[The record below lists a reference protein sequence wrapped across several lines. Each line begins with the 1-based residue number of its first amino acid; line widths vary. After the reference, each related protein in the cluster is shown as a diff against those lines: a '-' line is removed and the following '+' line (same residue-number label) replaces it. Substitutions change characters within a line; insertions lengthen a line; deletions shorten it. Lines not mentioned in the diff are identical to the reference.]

1 MARIL
6 GVVSDLMLAS
16 RVEGSLRAA
25 GHEVRIEPALP
36 EAIEADAIVCD
47 LDVADPEAVVATGL
61 PALGFYAHT
70 DTETRRRAEAAGLQP
85 VVPRSRMA
93 RDLVTLVDGLL
104 DPGPRGDEAGSQG

>member
-25 GHEVRIEPALP
+25 GHEVRIEPVLP
-36 EAIEADAIVCD
+36 DAVEADVIVCD
-47 LDVADPEAVVATGL
+47 LDVADPGAVVATGV

-70 DTETRRRAEAAGLQP
+70 DVETRRRAEDAGLQP

-104 DPGPRGDEAGSQG
+104 GPKPADGRAEAG

>member
-25 GHEVRIEPALP
+25 GHDVRIEPALP
-36 EAIEADAIVCD
+36 ETVDADAIVCD
-47 LDVADPEAVVATGL
+47 LDVADPGAVVATGL

-70 DTETRRRAEAAGLQP
+70 DTDTRRRAEEAGLQP

-93 RDLVTLVDGLL
+93 RDLVTLVEELL
-104 DPGPRGDEAGSQG
+104 GPDADHAEGTPG

>member
-1 MARIL
+1 MARVL

-16 RVEGSLRAA
+16 RVEGSLSAA
-25 GHEVRIEPALP
+25 GHDVRIEPALP
-36 EAIEADAIVCD
+36 EAVEADVIVCD
-47 LDVADPEAVVATGL
+47 LDVADPAAIVATGL

-70 DTETRRRAEAAGLQP
+70 DLETRRRAEEAGLQP

-104 DPGPRGDEAGSQG
+104 GPGAGHDEAGSPG

>member
-16 RVEGSLRAA
+16 RVEGSLSAA

-36 EAIEADAIVCD
+36 EAFEAEVIVCD
-47 LDVADPEAVVATGL
+47 LDVADPEAIVATGL

-70 DTETRRRAEAAGLQP
+70 DVETRSRAEAAGLEP

-93 RDLVTLVDGLL
+93 RDLVALVDGLL
-104 DPGPRGDEAGSQG
+104 GPDGSDGTDGPG

>member
-1 MARIL
+1 
-6 GVVSDLMLAS
+6 MLAS
-16 RVEGSLRAA
+16 RVEGSLRTA

-36 EAIEADAIVCD
+36 ESVDADAIVCD
-47 LDVADPEAVVATGL
+47 LDVADPAAIVATGL

-70 DTETRRRAEAAGLQP
+70 DVETRRRAEDAGLQP

-104 DPGPRGDEAGSQG
+104 GPDADHGAPQPG

>member
-25 GHEVRIEPALP
+25 GHEVRIESALP
-36 EAIEADAIVCD
+36 ETVEADAIVCD
-47 LDVADPEAVVATGL
+47 LDVADPAAVVSTGL

-70 DTETRRRAEAAGLQP
+70 DVETRERAIAAGLQP

-104 DPGPRGDEAGSQG
+104 GPGAADEADEPG

>member
-25 GHEVRIEPALP
+25 GHEVRIEPAVP
-36 EAIEADAIVCD
+36 DAIDADVIVCD
-47 LDVADPEAVVATGL
+47 LDVADPEAVVATGV

-70 DTETRRRAEAAGLQP
+70 DIETRRRAEAAGLQP

-104 DPGPRGDEAGSQG
+104 GPDPGAGADAPG

>member
-36 EAIEADAIVCD
+36 DALAADAIVCD

-70 DTETRRRAEAAGLQP
+70 DIETRRRAEEAGLQP

-104 DPGPRGDEAGSQG
+104 GSRGGDGEGEPG

>member
-16 RVEGSLRAA
+16 RVEGSLSAA
-25 GHEVRIEPALP
+25 GHDVRIEPSLP
-36 EAIEADAIVCD
+36 DSFEADVIVCD
-47 LDVADPEAVVATGL
+47 LDVADPEAIVATGL

-70 DTETRRRAEAAGLQP
+70 DVETRRRAEDAGLQP

-93 RDLVTLVDGLL
+93 RDLVNLVDGLL
-104 DPGPRGDEAGSQG
+104 GPDADDGAAEPG

>member
-16 RVEGSLRAA
+16 RVEGSLSAA

-36 EAIEADAIVCD
+36 TRVDADAIVCD

-70 DTETRRRAEAAGLQP
+70 DVETRRRAEDAGLQP

-104 DPGPRGDEAGSQG
+104 GPEAADGRAEPG

>member
-36 EAIEADAIVCD
+36 DAVEADVIVCD
-47 LDVADPEAVVATGL
+47 LDVAEPEAVVATGV

-70 DTETRRRAEAAGLQP
+70 DVETRRRAEDAGLQP

-93 RDLVTLVDGLL
+93 RDLVTLVEGLL
-104 DPGPRGDEAGSQG
+104 GPDANDGKAEAG

>member
-16 RVEGSLRAA
+16 RVEGALRAA

-36 EAIEADAIVCD
+36 ESVEADAIVCD
-47 LDVADPEAVVATGL
+47 LDVADPAAVVATGL

-70 DTETRRRAEAAGLQP
+70 DVETRRRAEAAGLAP

-93 RDLVTLVDGLL
+93 RDLPALVDGLL
-104 DPGPRGDEAGSQG
+104 GTGAGGDEAGPPG